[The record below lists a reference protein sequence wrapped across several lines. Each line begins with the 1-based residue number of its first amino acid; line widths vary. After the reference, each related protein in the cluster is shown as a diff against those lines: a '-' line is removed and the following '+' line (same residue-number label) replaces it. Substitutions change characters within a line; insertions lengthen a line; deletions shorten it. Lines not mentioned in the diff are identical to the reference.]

1 MLQPFQSF
9 FESSSIYS
17 IFLHQTVE
25 WSVVVRMF
33 LYKVSRRARIMQQ
46 QSGFSVLQTQDFSH
60 TLSAGYA
67 VVWAFRSSPGQ
78 MKTYN
83 QWLKVIPYIRPFF
96 VGFTKNRLFFLAGL
110 LVPGS
115 PKKNNSG
122 LFEKFCTTA
131 IKCRHAAVRRGN
143 TGTSCKDSKYFTLN
157 GQKVSG
163 LDQLGECL
171 LHTPYGFTQLVRGKK
186 HFILQLSTAT
196 SRGSDCAPVSAVID
210 KAPGA
215 NQLVSWGHYSLH
227 CQTNRHASV
236 APNTVK
242 VRGQFAKDLMPRAK
256 SGFQAFA
263 DSVNS
268 YESGILLG
276 SAFYNRCSKHCI
288 YQCLTWTSD
297 SYRGNYAFVEEDAA
311 KRQHHCKRES
321 KSTPHRGT
329 FLYSNPVGWVRKWY
343 GMVTILCRRKNQI
356 HWHLE
361 VSLPSPHSNKSC
373 RSI

>member
-1 MLQPFQSF
+1 MVKKS
-9 FESSSIYS
+9 
-17 IFLHQTVE
+17 
-25 WSVVVRMF
+25 
-33 LYKVSRRARIMQQ
+33 A
-46 QSGFSVLQTQDFSH
+46 VLTS
-60 TLSAGYA
+60 LENAS
-67 VVWAFRSSPGQ
+67 
-78 MKTYN
+78 
-83 QWLKVIPYIRPFF
+83 YIRHMALRNLCG
-96 VGFTKNRLFFLAGL
+96 VRNISSCSYQLLLAVAVTVL
-110 LVPGS
+110 L
-115 PKKNNSG
+115 
-122 LFEKFCTTA
+122 
-131 IKCRHAAVRRGN
+131 
-143 TGTSCKDSKYFTLN
+143 
-157 GQKVSG
+157 
-163 LDQLGECL
+163 
-171 LHTPYGFTQLVRGKK
+171 
-186 HFILQLSTAT
+186 
-196 SRGSDCAPVSAVID
+196 VSAVID

-227 CQTNRHASV
+227 CQTSRHASV

-343 GMVTILCRRKNQI
+343 GMVTILCRRKKQI

-361 VSLPSPHSNKSC
+361 VSLPSPIATSLAGLYDLF
-373 RSI
+373 